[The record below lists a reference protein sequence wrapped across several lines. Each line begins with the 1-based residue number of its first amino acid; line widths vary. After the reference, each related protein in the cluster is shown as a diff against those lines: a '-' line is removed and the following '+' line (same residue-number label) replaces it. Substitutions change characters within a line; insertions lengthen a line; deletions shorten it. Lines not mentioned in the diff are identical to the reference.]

1 MPDIGIQVCT
11 LVVSEA
17 TKETFIF
24 EPSVNLLYRKVHSV
38 PFQFDYLYFA
48 VKLQN

>member
-24 EPSVNLLYRKVHSV
+24 DPSVNLLYRKVHSV
-38 PFQFDYLYFA
+38 PFRSNFIICI
-48 VKLQN
+48 LQ